1 MYFVLPWISNMRGSA
16 KTVVEM
22 VGWVADLSDSEA
34 METARRIIIVV
45 YYTIDSIRGMFD
57 IKVLEF
63 WIYYYTLRIDIDT

>member
-1 MYFVLPWISNMRGSA
+1 MYFVLPWISNLRDTA

-22 VGWVADLSDSEA
+22 VGWVADSSDSEA

-57 IKVLEF
+57 VKVLKCC
-63 WIYYYTLRIDIDT
+63 IY

>member
-1 MYFVLPWISNMRGSA
+1 MRGSA

-22 VGWVADLSDSEA
+22 VGWVADLSDSED

-63 WIYYYTLRIDIDT
+63 

>member
-22 VGWVADLSDSEA
+22 VGWVADLSDSED

-63 WIYYYTLRIDIDT
+63 WIYCYTLRIDTDT

>member
-1 MYFVLPWISNMRGSA
+1 
-16 KTVVEM
+16 
-22 VGWVADLSDSEA
+22 

-63 WIYYYTLRIDIDT
+63 WIYYCTLRIDIDT